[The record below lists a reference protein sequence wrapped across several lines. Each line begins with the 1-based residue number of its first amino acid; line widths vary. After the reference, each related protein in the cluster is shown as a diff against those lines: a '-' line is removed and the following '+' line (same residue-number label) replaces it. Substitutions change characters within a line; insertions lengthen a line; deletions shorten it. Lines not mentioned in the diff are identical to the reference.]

1 MVALNHEYVIRLD
14 DDQVQILI
22 GEKNFPHEVQI
33 MWEELKDNQ
42 PQMNDNNLYHHLVV
56 KKEIIQ
62 FYMKNSRKSTWTN
75 MNTKSLS

>member
-33 MWEELKDNQ
+33 M
-42 PQMNDNNLYHHLVV
+42 
-56 KKEIIQ
+56 
-62 FYMKNSRKSTWTN
+62 
-75 MNTKSLS
+75 